1 MPFTEVIDRHP
12 GHRRL
17 VGLLARSVDR
27 GTLPPSLIFSGPAG
41 SLTRETAVAVAQA
54 LNCLSPRGQGESFD
68 ACGACAACVR
78 IARGAHPDVL
88 VVEPGDSGSIKIEPV
103 RDAID
108 RSGYRPFE
116 GRHRV
121 VIIDEAD
128 AMAAAPQ
135 NALLKVLE
143 EPPASSVFIL
153 VTARPDMLLPTVQS
167 RCQRLRFQQVEQP
180 AEDDDARDVACRVLE
195 KAAASAEPRQRI
207 EAAKDLLAGTGAG
220 GREDREQVASHL
232 NAIASLLRDLELL
245 SSRSSSMLA
254 NPGIR
259 PQLDRLVKTFQG
271 RRGLAA
277 YEAVDEALVAI
288 SSNAGVK
295 VVADWLV
302 LKL

>member
-1 MPFTEVIDRHP
+1 MPFSEVIDRHP

-27 GTLPPSLIFSGPAG
+27 GMLPPSLIFSGPAG

-54 LNCLSPRGQGESFD
+54 LNCLSPRGKGESFD

-78 IARGAHPDVL
+78 ISRGAHPDVL
-88 VVEPGDSGSIKIEPV
+88 VVEPGDSGSIRVDPV

-128 AMAAAPQ
+128 AMVGHAQ
-135 NALLKVLE
+135 SALLKVLE
-143 EPPASSVFIL
+143 EPPAASVFIL
-153 VTARPDMLLPTVQS
+153 VTSRPDMLLPTVQS
-167 RCQRLRFQQVEQP
+167 RCQRLRFQQAEQP
-180 AEDDDARDVACRVLE
+180 SEDDDAREVACRVLE
-195 KAAASAEPRQRI
+195 KAAASPEPRQRI
-207 EAAKDLLAGTGAG
+207 DAAKDLLAGTGAG

-232 NAIASLLRDLELL
+232 KAIASLLRDIELL

-254 NPGIR
+254 NPGVR